1 MPFETNVFPALARPA
16 GSARTSLLVRIKDCS
31 RPCSSCTTPTP
42 LKRFTFNNFE
52 YLRGWRRTQ
61 SYMAYLPR
69 LRPGN
74 HSIILYCVML
84 LSGSIAT
91 VAKKDTYIPSRRT
104 GKGPLGA
111 KVFSYYTQDER
122 RLVEKAAKLEHRSL
136 SSFVAIAAVERA
148 QRVLGRN

>member
-1 MPFETNVFPALARPA
+1 MKSSLRCDNGFAHSQAHSNVLV
-16 GSARTSLLVRIKDCS
+16 SATYNTGPRL
-31 RPCSSCTTPTP
+31 
-42 LKRFTFNNFE
+42 
-52 YLRGWRRTQ
+52 RTQ
-61 SYMAYLPR
+61 SYRAYPFR
-69 LRPGN
+69 HRIEP
-74 HSIILYCVML
+74 HSLILSCVIL

>member
-1 MPFETNVFPALARPA
+1 VRKKASSSPD
-16 GSARTSLLVRIKDCS
+16 TSLLGRRVSAQEARFRRRSIDLPFRS
-31 RPCSSCTTPTP
+31 HRGTP
-42 LKRFTFNNFE
+42 KRFTINDLQIAGGSGLSLTLRV
-52 YLRGWRRTQ
+52 YLDTVRATT
-61 SYMAYLPR
+61 
-69 LRPGN
+69 
-74 HSIILYCVML
+74 HLYCVML